1 MADLLIFPDGL
12 TRCNR
17 DELLESLPVETSTSK
32 FAHAYAILNH
42 LVQSTGADKT
52 KQVNIIIA

>member
-17 DELLESLPVETSTSK
+17 DELLESLPVENTLK